1 MNTLTK
7 AAVVILI
14 AIIVGAIGAYAYLQN
29 PTPTPS
35 PSTLTISTTTS
46 LYDTGLEDTGA
57 GNIKSAFQ
65 AKYPWITVNFHAQ
78 GTGAA
83 IQAAMRGDA
92 DMIMVHDPA
101 QEKSFLTN
109 GYGVD
114 RKIIAYNFFII
125 VGPPNDPAG
134 VNGMA
139 PVDAL
144 KRIAQL
150 GQNGQAIWVSRNDGS
165 GTNSKEKSLWTLAG
179 YNYTQ
184 LTQQTSWF
192 KSTGQGMG
200 ASLVYT
206 NENNGYTISDT
217 GTYLAFYGTGQG
229 QIQLKIVVQAHK
241 DLLNVYSVIIDN
253 PQNANLTGI
262 NFDAAKLFVQ
272 YMVSDEGQQLLAN
285 YGVSSYGQSLFSP
298 FVPLA
303 NGASANATLLSWIQN
318 YAYIP
323 ANVTEC
329 PAEYRYNA
337 GNLYTASYD
346 TLSNSNL
353 AVSIGLPNYYLTD
366 RQQFVLA
373 QPLT

>member
-1 MNTLTK
+1 
-7 AAVVILI
+7 
-14 AIIVGAIGAYAYLQN
+14 
-29 PTPTPS
+29 
-35 PSTLTISTTTS
+35 
-46 LYDTGLEDTGA
+46 
-57 GNIKSAFQ
+57 
-65 AKYPWITVNFHAQ
+65 
-78 GTGAA
+78 
-83 IQAAMRGDA
+83 
-92 DMIMVHDPA
+92 MIMVHDPA
-101 QEKSFLTN
+101 QEKNFLTN
-109 GYGVD
+109 GYGVN

-139 PVDAL
+139 PIDSL

-165 GTNSKEKSLWTLAG
+165 GTNSKEKTLWASAG

-184 LTQQTSWF
+184 LTLETSWF

-200 ASLVYT
+200 ATLTYT

-217 GTYLAFYGTGQG
+217 GTYLAFYGPGQG
-229 QIQLKIVVQAHK
+229 QIQLKTIVQAHK

-272 YMVSDEGQQLLAN
+272 YMVSDEGQQLLSN

-303 NGASANATLLSWIQN
+303 NGASPNATLLSWIQN

-323 ANVTEC
+323 ANITEC

-337 GNLYTASYD
+337 DNLYAPSYD

-353 AVSIGLPNYYLTD
+353 AASISLPNYYSTN

-373 QPLT
+373 QPLTYSLRKVKATLN